1 LRRPPRHTDRT
12 KKRVREEDAMAYVD
26 RLFRFLSVT
35 GLWLIAA
42 MLYVMFFHE
51 GGLFKMRAQPAS
63 APVPA
68 KIAVVNADGA
78 PLRIAGEVSFAHPP
92 PAPKVRLNCKLTGSI
107 TTAQPSLRLF
117 SGEWKPDRDWPL
129 AAKLECE
136 TVETT
141 Q

>member
-1 LRRPPRHTDRT
+1 MDN
-12 KKRVREEDAMAYVD
+12 VD

-42 MLYVMFFHE
+42 MLYVAFFHE
-51 GGLFKMRAQPAS
+51 GGRMGSQAQPAS
-63 APVPA
+63 VAFPA
-68 KIAVVNADGA
+68 KLAVTNADGA
-78 PLRIAGEVSFAHPP
+78 PLKIVGEVTMAQPA

-107 TTAQPSLRLF
+107 TTAQPSFRLF
-117 SGEWKPDRDWPL
+117 SGEWKPDREWPL

-136 TVETT
+136 TAEPV

>member
-1 LRRPPRHTDRT
+1 MH
-12 KKRVREEDAMAYVD
+12 AVD

-42 MLYVMFFHE
+42 MLYVAFFHE
-51 GGLFKMRAQPAS
+51 GGRFQPGTQA
-63 APVPA
+63 APGPAVSFPA
-68 KIAVVNADGA
+68 KFAVTNADGA
-78 PLRIAGEVSFAHPP
+78 PLKIVGEVSLAQ
-92 PAPKVRLNCKLTGSI
+92 PAQPAPVPKVRLNCKLTGSI

-117 SGEWKPDRDWPL
+117 SDAWKPDRDWPM

-136 TVETT
+136 TAEPV

>member
-1 LRRPPRHTDRT
+1 
-12 KKRVREEDAMAYVD
+12 MNYVD

-51 GGLFKMRAQPAS
+51 GGQFK
-63 APVPA
+63 VPA
-68 KIAVVNADGA
+68 QSASPAFPSKLAVVNADGA
-78 PLRIAGEVSFAHPP
+78 PLKIAGEVTLAQPLA
-92 PAPKVRLNCKLTGSI
+92 APKVRLNCRLTGSI

-117 SGEWKPDRDWPL
+117 SDAWKPDRDWPL

-136 TVETT
+136 TVETS